1 MWILLTFLH
10 AFFMALVNYMDEY
23 LTHNS
28 PVLQTESIHKK
39 VWGLILITMLFSIF
53 TLGFFF
59 VFIDDFSM
67 SQRWVFIS
75 LFSAFPMWAM
85 FASYFYLFQKYPAHQ
100 VVPLFGLSSVW
111 LLVLELVS
119 WVTVTFLPILGV
131 LFLLFGAYI
140 LDTRTL
146 SWVIPTR
153 LLFLMIPVS
162 FLWAFSLFLARI
174 VSVSDSISVFF
185 IYQYVGIFFL
195 GILLFLCVKPYR
207 EGFLQRVQKQGKV
220 FVGGSIINEW
230 FAQISFYSSMLAVS
244 LAPLATYV
252 SAISSI
258 QYIFLF
264 LLFFFFP
271 LHKRNSISLLQVFA
285 ISLMIIGIGMIEVF
299 Q

>member
-1 MWILLTFLH
+1 MWIFLTFVH

-28 PVLQTESIHKK
+28 PVLHTESIHKK
-39 VWGLILITMLFSIF
+39 VWWLLLVSTLFSIF
-53 TLGFFF
+53 TLGVFF

-67 SQRWVFIS
+67 TQRWILVS
-75 LFSAFPMWAM
+75 LFSALPMVAM
-85 FASYFYLFQKYPAHQ
+85 FGSYFYLFQKYPAHQ

-111 LLVLELVS
+111 LLVLELLS
-119 WVTVTFLPILGV
+119 WAPITILPVLGI
-131 LFLLFGAYI
+131 LFLLSGAYI
-140 LDTRTL
+140 LDTKTF

-162 FLWAFSLFLARI
+162 FLWASSLFLARI

-185 IYQYVGIFFL
+185 IYQYLGIFFL
-195 GILLFLCVKPYR
+195 GIFLFLCVKPYR
-207 EGFLQRVQKQGKV
+207 EGFLERVRKQGKV
-220 FVGGSIINEW
+220 FVGGSIINEG

-244 LAPLATYV
+244 LAPLAAYV

-258 QYIFLF
+258 QYVFLF
-264 LLFFFFP
+264 VLFFFFP
-271 LHKRNSISLLQVFA
+271 LHARNSISSVQVFA
-285 ISLMIIGIGMIEVF
+285 IFLMIIGIGVIEVF